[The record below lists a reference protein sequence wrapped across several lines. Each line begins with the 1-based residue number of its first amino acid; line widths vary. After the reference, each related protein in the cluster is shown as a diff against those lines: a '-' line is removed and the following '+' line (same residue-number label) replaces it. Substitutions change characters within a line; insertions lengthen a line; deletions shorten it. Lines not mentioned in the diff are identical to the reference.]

1 MVAVHCAYNEIFE
14 AGIVTAALDAY
25 EVPEPFAAVFQP
37 VNVYPERVGAT
48 DDTVVAEPN

>member
-1 MVAVHCAYNEIFE
+1 MVAVHCAYNEMLF

-37 VNVYPERVGAT
+37 ENV
-48 DDTVVAEPN
+48 